1 MSEITLQSMLE
12 AGVHFGHQTSRWNP
26 QMEQY
31 IFGDRNGIHIIDLQK
46 TLPLYEAA
54 RQFVRTEAGRGGNI
68 LFVATKKQAQDM
80 VIEAANKCGMFYMTH
95 RWLGGTLTNFKTVKE
110 SIRRLQEL
118 EPMILPVQ
126 AQNKAAALVS
136 EDTDFISEHDIA
148 DLQRVLA
155 QIPGAELTDAEV
167 QKLNELASASLE
179 GNIDRDAI
187 NAILEGKVSRARQTT
202 TLNKKELLKLSR
214 EYEKL
219 NNNLGGI
226 KDMRDLPKALFVV
239 DINKE
244 HIAVAEAKRLGIKVI
259 ALVDTNTNPKDIDFP
274 IPGNDDAIRSIQLFA
289 NGIAEAVIEGRNFES
304 VEGEAGH
311 VEVSE
316 ELTVDVIKV
325 NEGAAE
331 EAQA

>member
-136 EDTDFISEHDIA
+136 EETDFISEHDIA

-289 NGIAEAVIEGRNFES
+289 NGIAEAVIEGRNFEG